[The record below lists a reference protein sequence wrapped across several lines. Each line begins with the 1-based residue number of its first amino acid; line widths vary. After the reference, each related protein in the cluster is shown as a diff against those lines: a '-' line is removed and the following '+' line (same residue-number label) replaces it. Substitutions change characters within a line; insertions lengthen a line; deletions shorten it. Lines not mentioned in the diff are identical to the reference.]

1 MAPKSG
7 REENMGEQK
16 QRALEVVNI
25 ATGEVVK
32 SIPVSGSE
40 RHVEKV
46 TMGLLRN
53 MDTDRFF
60 VRDTN
65 DAENEA

>member
-1 MAPKSG
+1 MKVMPD
-7 REENMGEQK
+7 EQK
-16 QRALEVVNI
+16 QRVLEVVEI

-32 SIPVSGSE
+32 SIPVSGGE
-40 RHVEKV
+40 RRIEKV

-60 VRDTN
+60 VRDTG
-65 DAENEA
+65 DAKNET